1 MPTGRYLMDRQLGE
15 AIQAQLAAVGIKA
28 KIESPEWGAFV
39 AITDQK
45 KAPMFLMGKGSP
57 TGDLDFTLTLTAMTN
72 GRMNAFALSN
82 PEIDKLILEQRGAV
96 EPQKRRELLARAQDL
111 IFEDVP
117 AVVLF
122 YEDQL
127 FATRATVHDV
137 HDLSERV
144 RRLLRCVE
152 GLNAPAR
159 LSRDAH
165 LSGRPLLQ
173 AIPVLF
179 GVSLAVFLM
188 VHLIPGD
195 PAALIAG
202 TDATRA
208 DVENVRQSLGL
219 DRPLPVQYVT
229 FVGKALT
236 GDFGKSFR
244 TGRPV
249 LEEIVPRY
257 LNTVALG
264 AIALAIAVAVR
275 HGVRHRLGGA
285 APHRLRQCRAAAL
298 ARRRVDADLL
308 PRPAADAGVLGVA
321 RLAAAV
327 RQGHV
332 AALHPAGDHAQ
343 HGVDRDHLA
352 RHACEP
358 DRGAATRTTCAPRA
372 RKASA
377 KSLVIWRH
385 AVRNALIPVVTV
397 AGLQLG
403 YLLGGA
409 VVTETVFAWPGLGRL
424 LVQSILARDFPVVQ
438 ASVLL
443 LATTFVAIN
452 LLTDLIY
459 GLLDPRI
466 SVR

>member
-1 MPTGRYLMDRQLGE
+1 M
-15 AIQAQLAAVGIKA
+15 
-28 KIESPEWGAFV
+28 
-39 AITDQK
+39 
-45 KAPMFLMGKGSP
+45 
-57 TGDLDFTLTLTAMTN
+57 
-72 GRMNAFALSN
+72 
-82 PEIDKLILEQRGAV
+82 
-96 EPQKRRELLARAQDL
+96 
-111 IFEDVP
+111 
-117 AVVLF
+117 
-122 YEDQL
+122 
-127 FATRATVHDV
+127 
-137 HDLSERV
+137 
-144 RRLLRCVE
+144 
-152 GLNAPAR
+152 
-159 LSRDAH
+159 
-165 LSGRPLLQ
+165 LQ

-219 DRPLPVQYVT
+219 DRPLPVQYIG

-249 LEEIVPRY
+249 LEEIAPRY

-264 AIALAIAVAVR
+264 AIALAIAVVIGMATGIVSAVR
-275 HGVRHRLGGA
+275 RHTA
-285 APHRLRQCRAAAL
+285 FDNAAL
-298 ARRRVDADLL
+298 LL
-308 PRPAADAGVLGVA
+308 SLAGVSMPTFFLGLLLMLVFSVWLGWLPLSGKDTWAHYILPAITLSTASIAVISRIMHASLIEVLNEDYVRTA
-321 RLAAAV
+321 R
-327 RQGHV
+327 
-332 AALHPAGDHAQ
+332 
-343 HGVDRDHLA
+343 
-352 RHACEP
+352 
-358 DRGAATRTTCAPRA
+358 
-372 RKASA
+372 A
-377 KSLVIWRH
+377 KGQRESLVIWRH

-397 AGLQLG
+397 SGLQLG

-443 LATTFVAIN
+443 LATTFVVIN

-466 SVR
+466 RLR

>member
-1 MPTGRYLMDRQLGE
+1 MLAFLTGR
-15 AIQAQLAAVGIKA
+15 
-28 KIESPEWGAFV
+28 
-39 AITDQK
+39 
-45 KAPMFLMGKGSP
+45 
-57 TGDLDFTLTLTAMTN
+57 
-72 GRMNAFALSN
+72 
-82 PEIDKLILEQRGAV
+82 
-96 EPQKRRELLARAQDL
+96 
-111 IFEDVP
+111 
-117 AVVLF
+117 
-122 YEDQL
+122 
-127 FATRATVHDV
+127 
-137 HDLSERV
+137 
-144 RRLLRCVE
+144 
-152 GLNAPAR
+152 
-159 LSRDAH
+159 
-165 LSGRPLLQ
+165 LLQ

-208 DVENVRQSLGL
+208 DVETVRQSLGL
-219 DRPLPVQYVT
+219 DRPLPVQYVS

-249 LEEIVPRY
+249 LEEIAPRY
-257 LNTVALG
+257 FNTLALG
-264 AIALAIAVAVR
+264 AIALGIAVLIGMASGIVSAVR
-275 HGVRHRLGGA
+275 RHTVFDN
-285 APHRLRQCRAAAL
+285 AAL
-298 ARRRVDADLL
+298 LL
-308 PRPAADAGVLGVA
+308 SLAGVSMPTFFLGLLLMLVFSVWLGWLPVSGKDTWLHYILPAITLSTASIAIISRVMHASLIEVLHEDYVRTA
-321 RLAAAV
+321 R
-327 RQGHV
+327 
-332 AALHPAGDHAQ
+332 
-343 HGVDRDHLA
+343 
-352 RHACEP
+352 
-358 DRGAATRTTCAPRA
+358 
-372 RKASA
+372 A
-377 KSLVIWRH
+377 KGQRESLVIWRH

-443 LATTFVAIN
+443 LAVTFVAIN
-452 LLTDLIY
+452 LITDLIY